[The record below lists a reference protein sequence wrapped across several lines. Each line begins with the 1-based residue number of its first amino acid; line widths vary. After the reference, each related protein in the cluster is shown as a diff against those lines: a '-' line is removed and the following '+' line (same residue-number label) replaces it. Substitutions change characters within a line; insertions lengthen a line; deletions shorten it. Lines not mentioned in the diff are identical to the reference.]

1 MSYAE
6 EREFGRREKFGRD
19 VSRDNEKSKVR
30 ASNTLL
36 RRGFIEQYEED
47 DFPEDEEYDYFRGR

>member
-36 RRGFIEQYEED
+36 RRGFIEQYEDED
-47 DFPEDEEYDYFRGR
+47 DQDEYDRDYFRGQ